1 MSPPDP
7 QRPTW
12 LTTLATWVGLAA
24 AVTLGW
30 LALSR
35 ELPEPPA
42 VPDAT
47 GGGLA
52 EAPVLEP
59 CLVAGEG
66 YWLGRLVATR
76 TVDIDWRG
84 ASLECAGN
92 ARPGDR
98 GLRLFFAGRP
108 DGGAERLLLIIG
120 ISAGVDELA
129 GREHGASVT
138 LVDEATS
145 SFFRSRD
152 GSCFTRVHAV
162 TSATD
167 GDYRVEGDLYC
178 ASALAAVGGEGSV
191 SLGDTAYAGRLTP
204 NDPGPS

>member
-7 QRPTW
+7 QSPTW
-12 LTTLATWVGLAA
+12 LSALATWVGLAA
-24 AVTLGW
+24 ALALGW

-35 ELPEPPA
+35 ELPPRPPP
-42 VPDAT
+42 VPDT
-47 GGGLA
+47 GGLP
-52 EAPVLEP
+52 EAPTLEP
-59 CLVAGEG
+59 CLVAGDG
-66 YWLGRLVATR
+66 YWRGQLVATR

-84 ASLECAGN
+84 TALECAGN

-108 DGGAERLLLIIG
+108 DAGSERLLLIIG
-120 ISAGVDELA
+120 IAAGLDELA

-145 SFFRSRD
+145 RFFRSRD

-162 TSATD
+162 TLAD
-167 GDYRVEGDLYC
+167 GGGYRVEGDLYC
-178 ASALAAVGGEGSV
+178 AAALAAVAGEGSV
-191 SLGDTAYAGRLTP
+191 TLGDTAYAGRLTP
-204 NDPGPS
+204 DDPGAS